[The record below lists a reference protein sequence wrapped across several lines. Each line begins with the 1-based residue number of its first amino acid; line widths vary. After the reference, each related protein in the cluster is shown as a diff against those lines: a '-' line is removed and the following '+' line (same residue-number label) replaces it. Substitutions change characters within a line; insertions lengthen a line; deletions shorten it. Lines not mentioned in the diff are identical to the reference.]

1 MPLDPEY
8 VAIADARLA
17 EEAGLAAVGLGICWP
32 NTSPFGSGTAIPVLA
47 GETLG
52 EAADRLALRWAPRWL
67 LDAGFEASDAAG
79 QATSDTQAATVT
91 GPISWTP
98 EVRTCRVEDQIA
110 NTTAAGTPR
119 YERRLA
125 GEVALLGLWHQA
137 AQASGLD
144 DVRPEGDLDGNTRG
158 TRFRDFLVHLL
169 NASLPPGWDA
179 RHEVPLTSIRGLH
192 MRRGVGG
199 RKSDI
204 VVIDDGGRLVAVVSS
219 KWTWRSD
226 RGTEAAQMVPLR
238 QFRPDVPYTLVTA
251 EFARA
256 KVVARESIEDRA
268 YHLCPQWVGAWLAVG
283 QSDDPRVEF
292 PTLVELAAEGRIVAD
307 NMGMAGLH
315 HLISDLRDSGT
326 IL

>member
-169 NASLPPGWDA
+169 KREPPAGMGRSTRGPADLDTWPSHAPRCRWPEERHRRDRRWRTA
-179 RHEVPLTSIRGLH
+179 RRRRLLEVD
-192 MRRGVGG
+192 M
-199 RKSDI
+199 
-204 VVIDDGGRLVAVVSS
+204 AV
-219 KWTWRSD
+219 
-226 RGTEAAQMVPLR
+226 
-238 QFRPDVPYTLVTA
+238 
-251 EFARA
+251 
-256 KVVARESIEDRA
+256 
-268 YHLCPQWVGAWLAVG
+268 
-283 QSDDPRVEF
+283 
-292 PTLVELAAEGRIVAD
+292 
-307 NMGMAGLH
+307 
-315 HLISDLRDSGT
+315 
-326 IL
+326 